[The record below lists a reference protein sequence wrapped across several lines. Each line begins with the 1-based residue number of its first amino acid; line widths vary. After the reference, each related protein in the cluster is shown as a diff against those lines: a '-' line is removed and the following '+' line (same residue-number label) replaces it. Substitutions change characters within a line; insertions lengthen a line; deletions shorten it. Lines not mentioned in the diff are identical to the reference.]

1 MKGKE
6 PGNNLFMVLVSG
18 VYVWR
23 MKNEMNQDDRRG
35 RKGGNAQKQIK
46 GQIKESWK
54 EQEEEMGRKGT

>member
-23 MKNEMNQDDRRG
+23 MKKNEMNQDDRRG

-46 GQIKESWK
+46 RQIKES
-54 EQEEEMGRKGT
+54 